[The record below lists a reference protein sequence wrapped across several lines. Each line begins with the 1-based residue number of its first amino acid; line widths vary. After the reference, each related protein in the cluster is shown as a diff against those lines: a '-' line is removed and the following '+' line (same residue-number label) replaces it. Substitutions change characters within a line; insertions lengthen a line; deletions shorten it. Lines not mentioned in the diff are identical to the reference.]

1 MSDHRRSGSRSHS
14 RSSRSRGYGQG
25 YDGGGHEEPGRG
37 ERDWFGGRR
46 GLGGRGGEMIGWGR
60 NGAVR
65 LDDPPIPRWGWDEL
79 GEEMDSP
86 RFMGGRRGSSR
97 PVRSRRAE
105 EMDPYGGLGAMDMSG
120 GLGMGRMG
128 MSGIRTGGTTGLGGA
143 MGMGGAMEMGGA
155 MPMTMGGRNPPGNP
169 MMGRNPFDAPQ
180 NFDSPN
186 FNPQNF
192 NRQPFPN
199 DAMLPPRQQAMRHGC
214 GMEQCGSPLMG
225 GRHHFMEGN
234 PGLRSPPPASLASGG
249 SFDMRAMDRPRM
261 PYGPIHYSPIMQN
274 RFANYQSPYV
284 EEFEG
289 SEMDASMAQQAAMRQ
304 QQQQQQMMMM
314 NGGGGNPF
322 LDERQYGN
330 AYGGGGMGGM
340 GQMGQA
346 GGGMGAGMQR
356 YGPRGCGRR

>member
-14 RSSRSRGYGQG
+14 RRSRSRGYGQG
-25 YDGGGHEEPGRG
+25 YDGVHEEPGRG
-37 ERDWFGGRR
+37 ERDWFEGRR
-46 GLGGRGGEMIGWGR
+46 GLGGRGGEMMGWGR

-65 LDDPPIPRWGWDEL
+65 LDDPPRPRWGWD
-79 GEEMDSP
+79 GFDQEMDFP

-105 EMDPYGGLGAMDMSG
+105 EMDSYGGLGAMDTSG

-128 MSGIRTGGTTGLGGA
+128 MSGMRMGGIMAL
-143 MGMGGAMEMGGA
+143 GGAMEMGGP

-180 NFDSPN
+180 IFDSHS
-186 FNPQNF
+186 F
-192 NRQPFPN
+192 NRQPSPN
-199 DAMLPPRQQAMRHGC
+199 DTMLPPRQQVMRPRC
-214 GMEQCGSPLMG
+214 GMEQLRSPLMG
-225 GRHHFMEGN
+225 GRQNFMEGN

-284 EEFEG
+284 EEYEG
-289 SEMDASMAQQAAMRQ
+289 SEMDASMAQQAAM
-304 QQQQQQMMMM
+304 QQQQMMMM

-322 LDERQYGN
+322 LDEMQYGN
-330 AYGGGGMGGM
+330 AYEAEWEQVRQDL
-340 GQMGQA
+340 GQEVATVGSST
-346 GGGMGAGMQR
+346 GSISSSK
-356 YGPRGCGRR
+356 PFVEIT